1 VAHEPFIATGGR
13 AGDPGMRLL
22 LLAPAL
28 FVLLWSTGFIAA
40 KFGLPYAP
48 PLTFLLYR
56 FVLVAALM
64 AVVCALTGARWP
76 SRRADY
82 LNVAIAAWLVHGVYL
97 GGVFVAMSRGM
108 AAGTAAMLVGLQ
120 PIVTVFLARVW
131 LHEPVIARQ
140 WFGLV
145 LGLFGVWLVVRQK
158 IRVDSDAI
166 ALVAVFAALV
176 GISVGTIWQKRHA
189 SHIDLRSGAVIQFAA
204 CAIAYVPLVLLFE
217 STQRVAWTA
226 TFAFAMGWSVLV
238 LSVGAISLLYWLL
251 RHGAASG
258 VARLFY
264 LVPPVTALMAWALF
278 DERMDML
285 AIAGMVLIAIAVA
298 LARPRA

>member
-1 VAHEPFIATGGR
+1 MRPSGR
-13 AGDPGMRLL
+13 AGDPGTFLL
-22 LLAPAL
+22 VLAPAL

-56 FVLVAALM
+56 FAMVAALM
-64 AVVCALTGARWP
+64 AVVCVITGARWP
-76 SRRADY
+76 SRGIDY
-82 LNVAIAAWLVHGVYL
+82 LNVAVAAWLLHGVYL
-97 GGVFVAMSRGM
+97 GGVFIAMSRGM

-131 LHEPVIARQ
+131 LGEPVIARQ

-145 LGLFGVWLVVRQK
+145 LGLFGVWLVVRHK
-158 IRVDSDAI
+158 VRLDSDVVSLIAI
-166 ALVAVFAALV
+166 FAALA

-189 SHIDLRSGAVIQFAA
+189 SHVDLRSGAVIQFVA
-204 CAIAYVPLVLLFE
+204 CAIAYLPLVLLFE
-217 STQRVAWTA
+217 ATQVVTWTP
-226 TFAFAMGWSVLV
+226 TFVFAIGWSVLV

-258 VARLFY
+258 VASLFY
-264 LVPPVTALMAWALF
+264 LVPPVTALTAWLLF
-278 DERMDML
+278 DERMDNV
-285 AIAGMVLIAIAVA
+285 AIAGMVIIAVAVA
-298 LARPRA
+298 LARPARS